1 MVSVFGFI
9 LGAVLGSFIKVLA
22 DRSLSNKSFRG
33 RSYCTACRHKL
44 AWYDLL
50 PIVSFFLLGGKC
62 RYCRKSFS
70 SEYILVEIS
79 SGIIFALVF
88 WKVFPNFY
96 DLPLKIFF
104 TCVLLVLFITD
115 LKKMFIPDRIVLP
128 ALVVTLIYLVLLTI
142 YKIGYLFYYLSQ
154 SRIGQLLLPPNS
166 DYFQRHAIISAYPLF
181 WGIVMALLIGG
192 FFTLLILITKGRGMG
207 GGDVKLGALIGLSL
221 GFPGSLVALMLSF
234 ISGAVFS
241 IGLILLKKKHFGQS
255 IPFGPF
261 LVFGSIVSLL
271 WGNQIVDWYLHIDKI
286 VFLWS

>member
-1 MVSVFGFI
+1 MVVSAFGFV

-33 RSYCTACRHKL
+33 RSYCTACKHKL

-50 PIVSFFLLGGKC
+50 PIVSYFLLHGKC
-62 RYCRKSFS
+62 RYCHKTISF
-70 SEYILVEIS
+70 EYVLVEVA
-79 SGIIFALVF
+79 SGAIIALLF
-88 WKVFPNFY
+88 WQTSTFFL

-104 TCVLLVLFITD
+104 VSVLLVLFITD
-115 LKKMFIPDRIVLP
+115 LKKMFIPDRIILP
-128 ALVVTLIYLVLLTI
+128 AIVITLIYLILETI
-142 YKIGYLFYYLSQ
+142 CKIGYLFYYLSQ
-154 SRIGQLLLPPNS
+154 SRIGQLLLPPHS
-166 DYFQRHAIISAYPLF
+166 DYFQRHAIITTYPLF
-181 WGIVMALLIGG
+181 WGMGMALLIGG

-234 ISGAVFS
+234 ISGAFASLV
-241 IGLILLKKKHFGQS
+241 LIAFGKKHFGQS

-271 WGNQIVDWYLHIDKI
+271 WGNQLIDWYLHIDKI
-286 VFLWS
+286 FFL